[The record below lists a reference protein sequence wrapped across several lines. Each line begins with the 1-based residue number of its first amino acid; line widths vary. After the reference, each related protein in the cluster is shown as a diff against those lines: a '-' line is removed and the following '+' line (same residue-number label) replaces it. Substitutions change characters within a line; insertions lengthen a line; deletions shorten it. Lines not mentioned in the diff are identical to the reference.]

1 MSRRRIIHLFFGA
14 VFIGVFIFLNSQIF
28 LLKTIHY
35 YGSVFTSKTILDTVT
50 KSYMNRSLLYAR
62 FRFPFLFLDQ
72 IPTLSRVNFNI
83 KWPNTLEVTL
93 DEKKPWLTFLI
104 DNNTIIISRDGTI
117 MNKGVESIENMD
129 QLTIIRG
136 IDSSYFQ
143 SDSLR
148 LETLEDMVVLID
160 TFSSVLP
167 DLEYFV
173 LPLFGFLN

>member
-1 MSRRRIIHLFFGA
+1 M
-14 VFIGVFIFLNSQIF
+14 
-28 LLKTIHY
+28 
-35 YGSVFTSKTILDTVT
+35 
-50 KSYMNRSLLYAR
+50 
-62 FRFPFLFLDQ
+62 
-72 IPTLSRVNFNI
+72 NFNI

-167 DLEYFV
+167 DLEYQVEKSMNNHWILLKDDV
-173 LPLFGFLN
+173 LPIYLGYLDHLEDKSKLLKAFLRDYSNQIRKKSINYIDLRVHSKCIVNYE